1 MGIFITQGQI
11 SEVVKTIRADGE
23 SIVVTNGCFDILH
36 AGHVRYLAQTKAC
49 ADKLILL
56 MNSDKSVKALKGEG
70 RPINN
75 ENDRAEVLCALAAV
89 DYVVVFDEQSPASLI
104 DLIKPDVYTKGGD
117 YTLDTLPEK
126 DVVVKNNIRVEFIK
140 FVDGK
145 STTNI
150 INKINNN

>member
-1 MGIFITQGQI
+1 MGIFINQ
-11 SEVVKTIRADGE
+11 SELPDVVKKIRTNGE
-23 SIVVTNGCFDILH
+23 TIVVTNGCFDILH
-36 AGHVRYLAQTKAC
+36 AGHVRYLSQTKTF
-49 ADKLILL
+49 ADRLILL
-56 MNSDKSVKALKGEG
+56 MNSDKSVKELKGDS

-89 DYVVVFDEQSPASLI
+89 DYVISFDEQSPANLI
-104 DLIKPDVYTKGGD
+104 DLIKPDTYTKGGD
-117 YTLDTLPEK
+117 YTLETLPEK
-126 DVVVKNNIRVEFIK
+126 DVVVKNNVKVEFIK

>member
-89 DYVVVFDEQSPASLI
+89 DYVVAFDEQSPASLI

>member
-1 MGIFITQGQI
+1 MGIFINQ
-11 SEVVKTIRADGE
+11 SELPDVVKKIRTNGE
-23 SIVVTNGCFDILH
+23 TIVVTNGCFDILH
-36 AGHVRYLAQTKAC
+36 AGHVRYLSQTKTF
-49 ADKLILL
+49 ADRLILL
-56 MNSDKSVKALKGEG
+56 MNSDKSVKELKGDS

-89 DYVVVFDEQSPASLI
+89 DYVVSFDEQSPANLI
-104 DLIKPDVYTKGGD
+104 DLIKPDTYTKGGD
-117 YTLDTLPEK
+117 YTLETLPEK
-126 DVVVKNNIRVEFIK
+126 DVVVKNNVKVEFIK

>member
-1 MGIFITQGQI
+1 MGIFISQAQLPEI
-11 SEVVKTIRADGE
+11 VKKLREDNK

-36 AGHVRYLAQTKAC
+36 VGHVRYLGQTKAC
-49 ADKLILL
+49 ADCLILL

-75 ENDRAEVLCALAAV
+75 ENDRAEVLCGLASV
-89 DYVVVFDEQSPASLI
+89 DYVVPFDEQSPATLI
-104 DLIKPDVYTKGGD
+104 DVIKPDVYTKGGD
-117 YTLDTLPEK
+117 YTLENLPER
-126 DVVVKNNIRVEFIK
+126 DVVIKNNVRVEFIN

-150 INKINNN
+150 INKINNK

>member
-117 YTLDTLPEK
+117 YTLGTLPEK

>member
-1 MGIFITQGQI
+1 MGIFVNRNQIT
-11 SEVVKTIRADGE
+11 EVVKELKAAGQ

-36 AGHVRYLAQTKAC
+36 AGHVRYLSQTKKC

-56 MNSDKSVKALKGEG
+56 MNSDKSVKELKGEG

-89 DYVVVFDEQSPASLI
+89 DYVVAFDEQSPSAII
-104 DLIKPDVYTKGGD
+104 DEIKPDVYTKGAD
-117 YTLDTLPEK
+117 YTLETLPEK
-126 DVVVKNNIRVEFIK
+126 DVVIKNNIRVEFIK

-145 STTNI
+145 SKTNI
-150 INKINNN
+150 IKKINNN